1 MKEKILTLLLSLFI
15 LTSLS
20 AQQRDHQREMMPKSI
35 YFETHIFPKDSLYQ
49 CFILYKIP
57 LNNLVFVKESDH
69 FKSEIIVS
77 MEVMQGE
84 ELIERIDDKRSII
97 INDYESTKS
106 DKIFEEGLL
115 DLVLSEGDYVFLPI
129 VELGNTD
136 IQFKQKPLK
145 VEIDSSQISLPII
158 VYDNPADCNDNK
170 FDRLVNF
177 QSSIPFSEYNYKLI
191 IPIYKEVDKLSI
203 ELLQEEEIIYKDLLQ
218 NPESEKITL
227 GICKG
232 LPVIKNNSDGVDT
245 KLFTLDGFSS
255 KLKEG
260 KATLK
265 ISGNKIKNEFDFF
278 VRWTDKPKSLYNTEF
293 AIKIL
298 ELIFSESDVNK
309 LFDEPEEKYYESLVQ
324 FWKKYDRDS
333 STEYNEVM
341 AEFYSRVD
349 FVVTEF
355 KSLNDDNG
363 LMTDR
368 GKIYVKY
375 GKPDKVE
382 RSYNQQYQV
391 LEIWKYTELNKEF
404 VFADIT
410 GLGNFT
416 LVN

>member
-1 MKEKILTLLLSLFI
+1 MKKSLFTLLLTIFI

-20 AQQRDHQREMMPKSI
+20 AQSHERQRKMMRKSI
-35 YFETHIFPKDSLYQ
+35 YFETHIFPKDSLFQ

-84 ELIERIDDKRSII
+84 DLIERIVDKRSII

-106 DKIFEEGLL
+106 SKLFEEGML
-115 DLVLSEGDYVFLPI
+115 DIVIAEGEYVFLPI
-129 VELGNTD
+129 VELGNTE
-136 IQFKQKPLK
+136 IQYKQNPLK
-145 VEIDSSQISLPII
+145 VEIDSSQIRLPII
-158 VYDNPADCNDNK
+158 VYDNPVDCDDNK

-177 QSSIPFSEYNYKLI
+177 QGSIPFSKNNYKLI
-191 IPIYKEVDKLSI
+191 IPIFHEIDKIGI
-203 ELLQEEEIIYKDLLQ
+203 ELIQEEEIIFKDTLQ
-218 NPESEKITL
+218 SSDSEKITL
-227 GICKG
+227 EICEGK
-232 LPVIKNNSDGVDT
+232 PVIKKNIDGVEST
-245 KLFTLDGFSS
+245 MFIFDGFSS

-260 KATLK
+260 KVTLK
-265 ISGNKIKNEFDFF
+265 IIGNKVTSEYDFN
-278 VRWTDKPKSLYNTEF
+278 VRWIDKPKSLYNTEF

-298 ELIFSESDVNK
+298 ELIFSEDDVNK
-309 LFDEPEEKYYESLVQ
+309 LFDEPEKKYYESLVK

-333 STEYNEVM
+333 TTEYNEVM

-349 FVVTEF
+349 FVATEF
-355 KSLNDDNG
+355 KSLNDNNG

-368 GKIYVKY
+368 GKVYVKY
-375 GKPDKVE
+375 GKPNTVE